1 MKYII
6 NFEQVKVS
14 ENLQYH
20 IDKDISIFEN
30 IFRSGSD
37 SFYELLKESRE
48 LFDKKAINICVE
60 DKILFEETDLGHF
73 DYYEGYLVPLDLPF
87 EEEDE
92 ELNEAEYH
100 GKKVK
105 LGHPTRS
112 SGPKKYQ
119 VYVKNPKSG
128 KVIKVSFGDKKGG
141 LRARTGN
148 AKARKSFAAR
158 HDCKNKKD
166 RTTAGYWSCR
176 LNRYK
181 NLSGSGKTGGYW

>member
-1 MKYII
+1 MKYVI
-6 NFEQVKVS
+6 NFEQLKIS

-20 IDKDISIFEN
+20 IDKDISVFEN

-48 LFDKKAINICVE
+48 LFDKKAIQICEE
-60 DKILFEETDLGHF
+60 DIILFEETDLGYF
-73 DYYEGYLVPLDLPF
+73 DYYEGHLVPLDLPF
-87 EEEDE
+87 IEEI
-92 ELNEAEYH
+92 NEAEYH
-100 GKKVK
+100 GKEVK

-119 VYVKNPKSG
+119 VYVKNPKTD

-148 AKARKSFAAR
+148 AKAKANFSKRMECGTK
-158 HDCKNKKD
+158 HKD
-166 RTTAGYWSCR
+166 RTKPGYWSCR

>member
-6 NFEQVKVS
+6 NFEQLKIS

-20 IDKDISIFEN
+20 IDKDISVFEN

-48 LFDKKAINICVE
+48 LFDKKAIDICDE

-73 DYYEGYLVPLDLPF
+73 AYYEGHLVPLDLPF
-87 EEEDE
+87 IE

-119 VYVKNPKSG
+119 VYVKNPKTD

-148 AKARKSFAAR
+148 AKARKSFSAR

>member
-1 MKYII
+1 MF

-73 DYYEGYLVPLDLPF
+73 DYYEGHLVPLDLPF
-87 EEEDE
+87 E

-105 LGHPTRS
+105 LGHPTRF
-112 SGPKKYQ
+112 P
-119 VYVKNPKSG
+119 PM
-128 KVIKVSFGDKKGG
+128 
-141 LRARTGN
+141 
-148 AKARKSFAAR
+148 R
-158 HDCKNKKD
+158 H
-166 RTTAGYWSCR
+166 SM
-176 LNRYK
+176 
-181 NLSGSGKTGGYW
+181 

>member
-6 NFEQVKVS
+6 NFDQLKIS

-20 IDKDISIFEN
+20 IDKDISVFEN
-30 IFRSGSD
+30 IFRQGST
-37 SFYELLKESRE
+37 SFNNLLNEARE
-48 LFDKKAINICVE
+48 LYKKGFLDICSE
-60 DKILFEETDLGHF
+60 DKILFEETDLGLF
-73 DYYEGYLVPLDLPF
+73 DYYNEQLVPLDLPF
-87 EEEDE
+87 IE

-100 GKKVK
+100 GKDVK

-112 SGPKKYQ
+112 SGPKKFQ
-119 VYVKNPKSG
+119 VYVKNPKTE

-141 LRARTGN
+141 LKARTGN
-148 AKARKSFAAR
+148 AKARKAFSQR
-158 HDCKNKKD
+158 HQCSTKKD